1 MKKLLSIAI
10 PFYNGFETIVSILN
24 ELAESN
30 DLNYEII
37 ISDVCSEAQQSDK
50 LLNFIQDNNHN
61 QNMNLPVK
69 ARFTLEDICY
79 SEKYGN
85 QIKSNSL

>member
-1 MKKLLSIAI
+1 MR
-10 PFYNGFETIVSILN
+10 YILN
-24 ELAESN
+24 IPDERYSIPL
-30 DLNYEII
+30 II
-37 ISDVCSEAQQSDK
+37 NLGYSADPNDK
-50 LLNFIQDNNHN
+50 LLNFIQDNNDN

-69 ARFTLEDICY
+69 TRFSLEDICY